1 MNYRFSAASNN
12 TPKSFIRE
20 ILKLTQSDDIIS
32 FAGGLPNRLFFPIAA
47 IQDATNKVL
56 EQDGANA
63 LQYSTTEGYL
73 PLREYIAKRYQ
84 ARGMNI
90 SAKNVLITTGSQQAL
105 DLLGKVFLDKGDYV
119 CLERPSYL
127 GAIQAFQMFQPQFQ
141 EVDLTATGIDLPE
154 LERQMADK
162 QAKFFYAIPNF
173 QNPTGLTY
181 NLANRQALAEYLKRS
196 GSLMVEDDP
205 YGELRFIGEHQPT
218 VYSFAPENV
227 ILLGSFSKVCAP
239 GMRLGWM
246 VANDEVMERLVTA
259 KQASDLH
266 TPIITQRI
274 LAQYLA
280 DNSLDEHIKTIQ
292 DAYKAQRV
300 AMVESLRQYMPAGVT
315 FTEPEGG
322 MFLWVSLPKNCPAM
336 SLFPIAV
343 KHKVAFVPGEPFSTE
358 GKTSY
363 DIRMSFCTVDA
374 PTIEEGVKR
383 LAAAIDE
390 LTNQN
395 TAGNQTVTV

>member
-1 MNYRFSAASNN
+1 MNYRFSDASNN

-20 ILKLTQSDDIIS
+20 ILKLTQSEDIIS
-32 FAGGLPNRLFFPIAA
+32 FAGGLPNKAFFPVDAIEAA
-47 IQDATNKVL
+47 SSKVL
-56 EQDGANA
+56 KNDGENA

-73 PLREYIAKRYQ
+73 PLREFIASRYQ
-84 ARGMNI
+84 ARGVKVDPKNI
-90 SAKNVLITTGSQQAL
+90 LITTGSQQAL
-105 DLLGKVFLDKGDYV
+105 DLLGKAFIDKGDYV

-141 EVDLTATGIDLPE
+141 EVDLSSNGIDLPE
-154 LERQMADK
+154 LEKQMAEK
-162 QAKFFYAIPNF
+162 KAKFFYAIPNF

-181 NLANRQALAEYLKRS
+181 TLENRQALGEYLKQS
-196 GSLMVEDDP
+196 GNVMVEDDP
-205 YGELRFIGEHQPT
+205 YGELRFIGEHLPS
-218 VYSFAPENV
+218 VYSFAPDNV
-227 ILLGSFSKVCAP
+227 VLLGSFSKVCAP
-239 GMRLGWM
+239 GMRIGWM
-246 VANDEVMERLVTA
+246 VANEAIMERLITA

-266 TPIITQRI
+266 TPILTQRI

-280 DNSLDEHIKTIQ
+280 DNPLDQHIKTIQ
-292 DAYKAQRV
+292 AAYFEQRQ
-300 AMVESLRQYMPAGVT
+300 AMVDALHQYMPEGVT

-374 PTIEEGVKR
+374 QTITEGVKR
-383 LAAAIDE
+383 LAAAIAK
-390 LTNQN
+390 LTSQNQ
-395 TAGNQTVTV
+395 ADNQTVAV